1 MFEEGSACKFEI
13 PVEIRSRDQLQGAMT
28 AVIEMQFQR
37 IAGARFGEELEGGLL
52 SKDLSDEIERFFKLV
67 KMMKDINDNRE
78 FLNIQVEAKGNA
90 GVINRLFGSMI
101 EHPQQPAIEQVSS
114 AEILD
119 AEVVEDEA
127 DQ

>member
-1 MFEEGSACKFEI
+1 
-13 PVEIRSRDQLQGAMT
+13 
-28 AVIEMQFQR
+28 
-37 IAGARFGEELEGGLL
+37 LEGGLL